1 MAPLVLGYWDIRGR
15 AQAIRNLLAYVGV
28 EYEDKRYSHGRGPVP
43 SRDEWLADKYKL
55 GLDFPN
61 LPYLID
67 GEVRISQSFAIM
79 RYLGRKHGLMPKDE
93 DTERRVDMIELK
105 VMHLLRRVAVLCY
118 DKYYSED
125 KRHKFLVDEADTL
138 RQLEAYMIKYG
149 PFCAGISVTYVDFL
163 LQEALEDVKFLGPI
177 SFPKNYTFLVK
188 YSERV
193 AALPGLKEYLSS
205 DRFKAW
211 PICSAFARA
220 LGPRQTPP
228 TDG

>member
-15 AQAIRNLLAYVGV
+15 AQAIRNLFAYVGV
-28 EYEDKRYSHGRGPVP
+28 EYEDKRYSHGSGPVP
-43 SRDEWLADKYKL
+43 SREEWLADKYKL

-67 GEVRISQSFAIM
+67 GEVRLSQSFAIM

-93 DTERRVDMIELK
+93 DTERRVDMIEIK
-105 VMHLLRRVAVLCY
+105 VMDIARRMAALCY
-118 DKYYSED
+118 DKNYTDD
-125 KRHKFLVDEADTL
+125 KRHKLLADVADTL
-138 RQLEAYMIKYG
+138 RQFEACVIKYG
-149 PFCAGISVTYVDFL
+149 PFSAGTSVTYMDFL
-163 LQEALEDVKFLGPI
+163 LQDILEAVKILGPT
-177 SFPKNYTFLVK
+177 SFPKNYPFLVK
-188 YSERV
+188 YCESV
-193 AALPGLKEYLSS
+193 AALPGLKEYLAS

-211 PICSAFARA
+211 PICSAYAKV